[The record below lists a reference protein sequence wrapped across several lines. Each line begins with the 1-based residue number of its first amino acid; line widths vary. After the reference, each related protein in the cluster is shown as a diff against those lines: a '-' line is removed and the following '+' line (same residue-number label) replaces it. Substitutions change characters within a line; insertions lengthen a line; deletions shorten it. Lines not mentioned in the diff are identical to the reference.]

1 MNASRPSLMVVA
13 GPNGSGKSTLTSYG
27 VAGNRPVLDPDVV
40 AARLSPGDI
49 RAGAVQGAKETIR
62 QQEELLERRESF
74 AIETTLSGN
83 RTLKLMD
90 EAKARGYEVELHYV
104 RLGTPQGSIDRVAE
118 RVARGGHDVPQEDI
132 LRRYERSLENLPS
145 AIEKADKT
153 TLYDNSGRR
162 TEIVG
167 HLDKEAFR
175 FRDPPDWAVNASDR
189 AARLMEN
196 NATTNEQRE
205 AAQMRAAEVAVAA
218 GRMSEESLQELREF
232 NRERDLD
239 SDREGGVKEYTI
251 YRCECFDLS

>member
-1 MNASRPSLMVVA
+1 MTQDRPSLFVMA

-27 VAGNRPVLDPDVV
+27 VAGNRPVLDPDEV
-40 AARLSPGDI
+40 AARLSPADI
-49 RAGAVQGAKETIR
+49 RAGAVQAARETIR
-62 QQEELLERRESF
+62 QQQELLDRRESF
-74 AIETTLSGN
+74 AVETTLSGN

-118 RVARGGHDVPQEDI
+118 RVARGGHDVPQVDI
-132 LRRYERSLENLPS
+132 VRRYERSLDNLPS

-175 FRDPPDWAVNASDR
+175 FRDPPEWAVDASAE
-189 AARLMEN
+189 AARMMEDK
-196 NATTNEQRE
+196 AVTVEDRE
-205 AAQMRAAEVAVAA
+205 AAQMRSAEVAVAA
-218 GRMSEESLQELREF
+218 GRMSEEDLRELREF
-232 NRERDLD
+232 NEERDTD
-239 SDREGGVKEYTI
+239 TDGTGGVRE
-251 YRCECFDLS
+251 

>member
-1 MNASRPSLMVVA
+1 MTQDRPSLFVMA

-27 VAGNRPVLDPDVV
+27 VAGNRPVLDPDAV
-40 AARLSPGDI
+40 AARLSPADI
-49 RAGAVQGAKETIR
+49 RAGAVQAARETIR
-62 QQEELLERRESF
+62 QQQELLDRRESF
-74 AIETTLSGN
+74 AVETTLSGN

-118 RVARGGHDVPQEDI
+118 RVARGGHDVPQVDI
-132 LRRYERSLENLPS
+132 VRRYERSLENLPS

-175 FRDPPDWAVNASDR
+175 FRDPPEWAVDASAK
-189 AARLMEN
+189 AARMMEDK
-196 NATTNEQRE
+196 AVTVEDRE
-205 AAQMRAAEVAVAA
+205 AAQMRSAEVAVAA
-218 GRMSEESLQELREF
+218 GRMSEEDLRELREF
-232 NRERDLD
+232 NEERDTD
-239 SDREGGVKEYTI
+239 TDGTGGVRE
-251 YRCECFDLS
+251 

>member
-1 MNASRPSLMVVA
+1 MTQDRPSLFVMA

-27 VAGNRPVLDPDVV
+27 VAGNRPVLDPDAV
-40 AARLSPGDI
+40 AASLRPADI
-49 RAGAVQGAKETIR
+49 RAGAVQAARETIR
-62 QQEELLERRESF
+62 QQQELLDRRESF
-74 AIETTLSGN
+74 AVETTLSGN

-132 LRRYERSLENLPS
+132 VRRYERSLENLPS

-175 FRDPPDWAVNASDR
+175 FRDPPEWAVAASAK
-189 AARLMEN
+189 AARMMEDK
-196 NATTNEQRE
+196 AVTVEDRE
-205 AAQMRAAEVAVAA
+205 AAQMRSAEVAVAA
-218 GRMSEESLQELREF
+218 GRMSEEDLRELREF
-232 NRERDLD
+232 NEERDTD
-239 SDREGGVKEYTI
+239 TDGTGGVRE
-251 YRCECFDLS
+251 

>member
-1 MNASRPSLMVVA
+1 MTQDRPSLFVMA

-27 VAGNRPVLDPDVV
+27 VAGNRPVLDPDAV
-40 AARLSPGDI
+40 AATLSPADI
-49 RAGAVQGAKETIR
+49 RAGAVQAARETIR
-62 QQEELLERRESF
+62 QQQELLDRRESF
-74 AIETTLSGN
+74 AVETTLSGN

-104 RLGTPQGSIDRVAE
+104 RLGTSQGSIDRVAE

-132 LRRYERSLENLPS
+132 VRRYERSLENLPS

-175 FRDPPDWAVNASDR
+175 FRDPPEWAVDASAK
-189 AARLMEN
+189 AARMMEDK
-196 NATTNEQRE
+196 AVTVEDRE
-205 AAQMRAAEVAVAA
+205 AAQMRSAEVAVAA
-218 GRMSEESLQELREF
+218 GRMSEEDLRESREF
-232 NRERDLD
+232 DEERDTD
-239 SDREGGVKEYTI
+239 TDGTGGVRE
-251 YRCECFDLS
+251 

>member
-1 MNASRPSLMVVA
+1 MTDNRPSLFVMA

-27 VAGNRPVLDPDVV
+27 VARNRPVLDPDAV

-49 RAGAVQGAKETIR
+49 SAGAVQAARETIR
-62 QQEELLERRESF
+62 QQQELLDRRESF
-74 AIETTLSGN
+74 AVETTLSGN

-132 LRRYERSLENLPS
+132 VRRYERSLENLPS
-145 AIEKADKT
+145 DIEKADKT

-167 HLDKEAFR
+167 HLDKDAFR
-175 FRDPPDWAVNASDR
+175 FRDPPEWAVDASAK
-189 AARLMEN
+189 AARMMEDK
-196 NATTNEQRE
+196 AVTVEDRE
-205 AAQMRAAEVAVAA
+205 AAQMRSAEVAVAA
-218 GRMSEESLQELREF
+218 GRMSEEDLRELREF
-232 NRERDLD
+232 NEERDTD
-239 SDREGGVKEYTI
+239 TDGTGGVRE
-251 YRCECFDLS
+251 